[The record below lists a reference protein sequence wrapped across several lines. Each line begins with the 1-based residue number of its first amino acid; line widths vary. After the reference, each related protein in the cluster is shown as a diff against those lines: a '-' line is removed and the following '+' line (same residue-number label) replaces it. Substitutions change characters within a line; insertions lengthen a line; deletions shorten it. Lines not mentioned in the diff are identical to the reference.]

1 MKNSLIIKTIKN
13 EIKNKRYSHY
23 RSCTFN
29 FQGDA
34 KMKLKIKDM
43 DIATGGPLIA
53 IINME
58 DARKLDLH
66 HMDRIKIKDSKKTET
81 VVVQIAESSKAVKP
95 GYIGLFEEV
104 IDSLQ
109 VRPKEIVDITLARKP
124 LSLKFIRK
132 KLDGKKLNKKEIDQI
147 VWDIVHNK
155 LNEIELTYFVS
166 ACYTNV
172 MSIEETIL
180 LTKAMVKHGTTLELS
195 RYPVI
200 DKHSIGGVAGNRTTM
215 VLVPI
220 MAAAGFTMPKTS
232 SRSITSPAGTA
243 DTMEVLAKVSF
254 SLKRMKEII
263 LKTNGCV
270 VWGGALNLAP
280 ADSKIINVE
289 RPLGID
295 AESQLLASIMAKKY
309 SVSST
314 HILID
319 IPIGKGAKL
328 KNKAEALRLKSD
340 FEAVAKKLRKHVKVI
355 ITDGSKPI
363 GKGIGPALEARDV
376 LRLLQRDEKRPLDL
390 ENKCVVMAGEIFKMV
405 GVKNGKKKAAE
416 ILNSGKAYEKMV
428 EIIKAQDGKITRPDQ
443 IRIGKFRLDVKA
455 GKTGVVKWISNSLV
469 SKIARV
475 AGAPLNKG
483 AGIYLYT
490 NRGDKVK
497 KGEKLFT
504 IYAESKQK
512 MDYAKDILKERNPF
526 AVK

>member
-1 MKNSLIIKTIKN
+1 V
-13 EIKNKRYSHY
+13 
-23 RSCTFN
+23 
-29 FQGDA
+29 
-34 KMKLKIKDM
+34 KLKIKDM
-43 DIATGGPLIA
+43 DISTGGPLVA
-53 IINME
+53 ILNE
-58 DARKLDLH
+58 NDARKLDLH
-66 HMDRIKIKDSKKTET
+66 VMDRIKIRKGKKTET
-81 VVVQIAESSKAVKP
+81 VVVDLAKSSKAVKP
-95 GYIGLFEEV
+95 GYIGVFEEV
-104 IDSLQ
+104 ISSLKLKPND
-109 VRPKEIVDITLARKP
+109 VVDISIARKP

-155 LNEIELTYFVS
+155 LSDIELTYFVA

-172 MSIEETIL
+172 MSIEETIM
-180 LTKAMVKHGTTLELS
+180 LTKAIVGHGNILKLGK
-195 RYPVI
+195 YPVI

-220 MAAAGFTMPKTS
+220 IAAAGFVMPKTS

-254 SLKRMKEII
+254 SIKKMKEII
-263 LKTNGCV
+263 LKTNGCI

-280 ADSKIINVE
+280 ADDKIISVE

-328 KNKAEALRLKSD
+328 KNRSEALKLKRD
-340 FEAVAKKLRKHVKVI
+340 FESIGKKLKKRVKVI
-355 ITDGSKPI
+355 ITDGSSPI
-363 GKGIGPALEARDV
+363 GRGIGPALEARDV
-376 LRLLQRDEKRPLDL
+376 LWLLKRDKRRPLDL
-390 ENKCVVMAGEIFKMV
+390 EKKCIRMATEIFRMI
-405 GVKNGKKKAAE
+405 GVKDSKKKALE
-416 ILNSGKAYEKMV
+416 MLNTGVAYKKMV
-428 EIIKAQDGKITRPDQ
+428 EIIKAQGGSITEPEQ
-443 IRIGKFRLDVKA
+443 IRIGKFSFDVMATKSGA
-455 GKTGVVKWISNSLV
+455 VRYVSNSTV

-483 AGIYLYT
+483 AGIYLHKK
-490 NRGDKVK
+490 RGDKVK

-504 IYAESKQK
+504 IYAESRQK
-512 MDYAKDILKERNPF
+512 LDYATDVLRERNPF
-526 AVK
+526 TIK